1 MYTNTN
7 DTRQDF
13 DLEYML
19 NQSDFF
25 SDELETINIAL
36 NDFESEKQALL
47 DVRH

>member
-7 DTRQDF
+7 DTQQNF

-19 NQSDFF
+19 DQSDFF
-25 SDELETINIAL
+25 NDELEIENIAL